1 MSQFSI
7 DHSEA
12 QTQSSLPFVNR
23 KKFLIVE
30 DDFTLQPFWEHVIQ
44 RVAPNALIRW
54 ATTEEGAEKLIR
66 DRHRLNDAFDV
77 VIADVLLAGE
87 KTGVDLWKRYGSP
100 ETVFLFTSGLSARRF
115 NGLMG
120 QEDADEAILIR
131 KPLNPIQCMESLRA
145 VLAYHS
151 VFPRNEW

>member
-1 MSQFSI
+1 MSTTHINNVES
-7 DHSEA
+7 
-12 QTQSSLPFVNR
+12 QSHVALPFVNR
-23 KKFLIVE
+23 QKFLIVE

-44 RVAPNALIRW
+44 EVSPNALIRW

-66 DRHRLNDAFDV
+66 DRHRINDRFDV
-77 VIADVLLAGE
+77 VITDILLAGE

-100 ETVFLFTSGLSARRF
+100 ETVFLFTSGLSVRRF

-120 QEDADEAILIR
+120 QDDSEEAILIR
-131 KPLNPIQCMESLRA
+131 KPLNPIQCVESLKA

-151 VFPRNEW
+151 FFPKNEA